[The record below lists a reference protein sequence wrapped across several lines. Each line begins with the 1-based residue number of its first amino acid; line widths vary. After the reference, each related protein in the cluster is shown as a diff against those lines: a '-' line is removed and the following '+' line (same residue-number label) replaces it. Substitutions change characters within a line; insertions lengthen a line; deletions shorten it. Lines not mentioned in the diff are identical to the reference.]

1 MLIALALC
9 LAQAEEAAP
18 LRRAVDR
25 SLPFLEKGGVAW
37 MAQRKCSS
45 CHHATF
51 LVWTHREALARGFAV
66 DAAKL
71 EAWTRWTLDYSRD
84 AKKKDGTLDGG
95 GLDTLAQVILSR
107 PATADPA
114 PYRELAERIRARR
127 KAEGF
132 WEADGQLPKQRRPL
146 DETHDASTMWVLRAL
161 GSLGLEDAGAAE
173 RLRGRKPGET
183 AESAALHLLTTPSAA
198 ALQELLSRR
207 NADGGWGWKRGEP
220 SDALATGQ
228 VLYVLSHGTSG
239 AEAARGARDFLLRT
253 QREDGSWRVP
263 TTKTG
268 SKDDTVSTYWGTAWA
283 VLGLLRVLTN

>member
-9 LAQAEEAAP
+9 LAQAGDAAP
-18 LRRAVDR
+18 LRRAVES

-37 MAQRKCSS
+37 MTQRKCSS
-45 CHHATF
+45 CHHVPF

-66 DAAKL
+66 DAPKL
-71 EAWTRWTLDYSRD
+71 DAWTRWTLEYSRS

-95 GLDTLAQVILSR
+95 GLDTMAQVILSR
-107 PATADPA
+107 PSTADPA
-114 PYRELAERIRARR
+114 PYRELAERIRTRR
-127 KAEGF
+127 KPEAF

-161 GSLGLEDAGAAE
+161 DTLGLADEEALA

-183 AESAALHLLTTPSAA
+183 AESAALHLLTAPSEAR
-198 ALQELLSRR
+198 LQDLLARR
-207 NADGGWGWKRGEP
+207 NDDGGWGWKRGEP

-228 VLYVLSHGTSG
+228 VLYVLSYAASG

-263 TTKTG
+263 STKTG
-268 SKDDTVSTYWGTAWA
+268 SKDDTISTYWGTAWA
-283 VLGLLRVLTN
+283 VLGLLRVPTN